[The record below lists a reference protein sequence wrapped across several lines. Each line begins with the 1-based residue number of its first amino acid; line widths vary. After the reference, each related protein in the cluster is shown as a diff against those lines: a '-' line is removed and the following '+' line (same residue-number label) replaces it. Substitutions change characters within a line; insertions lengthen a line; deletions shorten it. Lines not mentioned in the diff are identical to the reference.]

1 MAYQI
6 TVAFGQ
12 NKEYEINVLDS
23 DLIGLTRDR
32 AELWLDDEWVDLDC
46 QPMNPVGKLLL
57 LDRIL
62 GVAKYGG
69 EKRFAQATD
78 WSRQYARCVALLL
91 DRPAVRVD
99 VAGLTVG

>member
-1 MAYQI
+1 MAYQV
-6 TVAFGQ
+6 TVAFGRG
-12 NKEYEINVLDS
+12 KEYEIHVLDS

-32 AELWLDDEWVDLDC
+32 AELWLDDEWIELDC
-46 QPMNPVGKLLL
+46 QPFNPVGKLLL

-69 EKRFAQATD
+69 EKRFAQSGEWA
-78 WSRQYARCVALLL
+78 RQYARCVALLL
-91 DRPAVRVD
+91 DRPATRVD